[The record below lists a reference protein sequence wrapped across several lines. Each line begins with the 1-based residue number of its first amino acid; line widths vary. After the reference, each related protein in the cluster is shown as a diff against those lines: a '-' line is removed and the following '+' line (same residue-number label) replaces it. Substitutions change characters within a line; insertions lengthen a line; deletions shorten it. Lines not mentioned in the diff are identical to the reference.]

1 MSIAPNPYPIL
12 IAFIVGAVI
21 ASSATYDYI
30 SAKHKKEIADEK
42 AATVSANFN
51 ATKRLLE
58 QERVNASTVASLN
71 ERASNLQAKVVFL
84 SSELGKYVDATRRL
98 SVKPNSVCVTESTG
112 VASGAANSVEANTTG
127 EVFISAEF
135 AAFLERADKE
145 MKRLQNI
152 EQISHEYALEIEKQR
167 ERMKKEQQ

>member
-1 MSIAPNPYPIL
+1 MSVTPNPYPIL

-30 SAKHKKEIADEK
+30 SAKYKKEIADEK

-71 ERASNLQAKVVFL
+71 EKASNLQAKVVFL
-84 SSELGKYVDATRRL
+84 SSELGKYVDASRRL
-98 SVKPNSVCVTESTG
+98 PVKPNSVCVTENTG
-112 VASGAANSVEANTTG
+112 VASGAANSAEASSS
-127 EVFISAEF
+127 EQVFLSGDFE
-135 AAFLERADKE
+135 AFLERVNQE
-145 MKRLQNI
+145 IQRLQTI
-152 EQISHEYALEIEKQR
+152 EQIAHEYALEIEKQR
-167 ERMKKEQQ
+167 ERMKKE